1 MEGSGNT
8 MLKEVS
14 GTEKDE
20 VTGVWRNLRDEELH
34 IIYTLH
40 SIGYWLLFG

>member
-20 VTGVWRNLRDEELH
+20 VTGVWRKIAL
-34 IIYTLH
+34 
-40 SIGYWLLFG
+40 